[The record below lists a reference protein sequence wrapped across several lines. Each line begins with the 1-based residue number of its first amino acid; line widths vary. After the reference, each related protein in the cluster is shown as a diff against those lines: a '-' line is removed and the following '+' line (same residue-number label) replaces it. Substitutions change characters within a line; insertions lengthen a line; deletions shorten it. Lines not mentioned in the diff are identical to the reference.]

1 MRNPAERLRDIL
13 EAIDRIQER
22 CGGGRSAFDAD
33 EMLQVWV
40 LHHLQVI
47 GESSRSLRED
57 FRNSHPDVP
66 WQRIIGMRHIL
77 VHHYFDV
84 DTEVVW
90 QVVANDLPQLRLQIA
105 LLLARLT
112 NDSDSEAT

>member
-1 MRNPAERLRDIL
+1 
-13 EAIDRIQER
+13 
-22 CGGGRSAFDAD
+22 
-33 EMLQVWV
+33 MLQVWV

-47 GESSRSLRED
+47 GESSRALPED
-57 FRNSHPDVP
+57 FRHDHSEVP

-90 QVVANDLPQLRLQIA
+90 RAVENDLPPLRFQIA
-105 LLLARLT
+105 ALLARISD
-112 NDSDSEAT
+112 DSGAAK